1 MPETI
6 VQHLGGI
13 HSGCA
18 LSGVA
23 WLLFKVVWN
32 FRHMKVSHDAV
43 LIMGVF
49 TNVAVMVSA
58 LSAFPWVRNNHH
70 KYVQT

>member
-1 MPETI
+1 
-6 VQHLGGI
+6 V
-13 HSGCA
+13 
-18 LSGVA
+18 

-32 FRHMKVSHDAV
+32 FRHMRVSHDSI
-43 LIMGVF
+43 LILGVV

-70 KYVQT
+70 K